1 MAVISPLLVEPWRR
15 IRSRAPVPP
24 PIASTGLMFSDFQ
37 AAAIPTDDWLWLQV
51 TATTGSPA
59 SLTLLIELQ
68 SGPPVLC
75 CGGAGGVLEASM
87 AI

>member
-1 MAVISPLLVEPWRR
+1 
-15 IRSRAPVPP
+15 
-24 PIASTGLMFSDFQ
+24 MFSDFQ

-87 AI
+87 AIGNAVMGVRPTDCHGVLEFHRFDPRS